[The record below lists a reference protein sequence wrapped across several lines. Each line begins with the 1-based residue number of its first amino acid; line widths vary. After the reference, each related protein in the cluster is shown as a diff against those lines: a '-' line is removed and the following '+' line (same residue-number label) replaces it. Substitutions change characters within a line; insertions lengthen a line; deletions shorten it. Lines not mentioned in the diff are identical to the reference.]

1 MSNNVI
7 KFSNLG
13 WQIDQLSNLK
23 EDIWELVQSGN
34 YVSSNRVKLF
44 EENFSLWTNSKY
56 SIAVNSGTS
65 ALHAILASLD
75 LKQEDEVIVPSH
87 TFIASVN
94 AVLMAGA
101 TPVLVDC
108 DDHGLIDKNMIASIN
123 TKTRVVMPVHLYG
136 SVVSEELLIEIKNL
150 GIKIVEDAS
159 QAHGAR
165 FESKK
170 MVGSYG
176 DASAYSLYPGKNLGG
191 IGEGGVITTNS
202 EDLSEKIRPFRNW
215 GTTKRYHHDTFGIN
229 YRMDEIQALV
239 LNRKL
244 EKLTD
249 WNTRR
254 REIANYYIGN
264 IHNLDLVNNLNG
276 EPVFHQFVIR
286 HSKRDALQEFLQKRS
301 IETLIHYPIPNHLQV
316 SLVGKFNQYQSLDKS
331 ENLANSILSLPIY
344 PGLSDLEVEKI
355 IEEINNFG

>member
-13 WQIDQLSNLK
+13 WQIDQLSDLK

-249 WNTRR
+249 WNSRR
-254 REIANYYIGN
+254 REIADYYIGN
-264 IHNLDLVNNLNG
+264 IHNLELVNNLNG

-301 IETLIHYPIPNHLQV
+301 IETLLHYPIPNHLQV

-344 PGLSDLEVEKI
+344 PGLSDLEVEKVV
-355 IEEINNFG
+355 EEINNFG